1 MAEEEDQFNSRNHDV
16 AVEKINAALGH
27 YKSLVDSSELGIISK
42 DLNGIIQTWNKGA
55 EEIFGYTPEEVIG
68 KPITI
73 LFPPERVDEE
83 TQILTRIRAGER
95 IEAYDAIRRRKDG
108 ALINVT
114 LKISP
119 IKNGEGTIIGA
130 SKICRDITEKKQWE
144 QEKKR
149 SHDELK
155 QAKEELEKANRA
167 KDNFLAMLSHELRT
181 PLNPVLLLASDAVTD
196 PALPAVVRAS
206 FDTILRNVE
215 METRL
220 IDDLLD
226 LSRVRT
232 GKLNL
237 EKKKVDLNEVL
248 LNSLSL
254 IKNQAEEKGISLVL
268 DVQASHAAI
277 MGDAIRLQQV
287 FSNVL
292 KNAVKFTPEKG
303 IVTVRAGST
312 ESEYAVS
319 IGDTGIGM
327 TQQELAVAFEAFRQG
342 DNAGASPRFGGLGLG
357 LAISKEFI
365 KYHDGTIEAF
375 SEGSGRGSTF
385 TIRLPLLDNLEGK
398 TEHFRAKDFERGM
411 HLFRNHKIAA

>member
-196 PALPAVVRAS
+196 PALPAGVRAS

-268 DVQASHAAI
+268 DVQANHAAI

-303 IVTVRAGST
+303 TVTVRAGST